1 MVDPDLTVTDLQCGN
16 NIRKP
21 IRKLDVKFTSPDYLS
36 CILQQERRN
45 VYNSVRGYSK
55 AHDALDTTF
64 EFFRQLVDINQKDVI
79 RNITLKSKSSDYYF
93 INFQYRSWRSSL

>member
-1 MVDPDLTVTDLQCGN
+1 MNWSITQSGCHKHPAPFPLRATRESREQLRQILMVDPDLTVTDLQHGN

-21 IRKLDVKFTSPDYLS
+21 IRNLDIKFTSPDYLS

-55 AHDALDTTF
+55 AHDA
-64 EFFRQLVDINQKDVI
+64 
-79 RNITLKSKSSDYYF
+79 
-93 INFQYRSWRSSL
+93 